1 MGGLQVLSQEE
12 EWVDVP
18 YIADS
23 FVLNVGEMLQRLSNG
38 FLIPTPH
45 RVINPENRERYSCP
59 FFYDPHVNTVI
70 KPMKGTGNPKFKP
83 ILFSEFLENEL
94 KAGYLRHQ
102 TEA

>member
-45 RVINPENRERYSCP
+45 RVINPENREWYSCP

-70 KPMKGTGNPKFKP
+70 KPLKGRVNPKFKP